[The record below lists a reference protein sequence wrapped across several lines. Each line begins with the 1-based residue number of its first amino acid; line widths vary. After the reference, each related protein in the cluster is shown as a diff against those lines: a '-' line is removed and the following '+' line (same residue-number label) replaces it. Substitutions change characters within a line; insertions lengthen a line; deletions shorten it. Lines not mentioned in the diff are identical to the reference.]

1 MLPKKDGFSVLR
13 ALRQEGKTVPV
24 LMLSARSE
32 LSDRVEGLD
41 CGADYYLT
49 KPFEPKELL
58 ACVRMLTRR
67 QPEQR
72 ASNVLE
78 YGDLRLEPD
87 TFELACGER
96 SVRLSRKEFDMMELL
111 LRSRE
116 MVLTKESLI
125 VKLWGYESD
134 AEDNNVEVYI
144 SFLRKKLEHLRSR
157 VKIRTIRMVGY
168 RLETQEADN
177 RFSTKFSTFSTYF
190 STRGGACHDT
200 EAAMAVRGACAWRW
214 WLTGAGGGVRRRL
227 SRGPAEYRGPQ
238 PAGAHAGYPRGRGRG
253 SAARRIGGDRR
264 GPAAAA
270 LFHSEYLGRHGLYHR
285 RHLCQS
291 GGYRRAAGHSQ
302 PVSGPG
308 NQTEGTV
315 ERLSPPLSACE
326 DNGLYR
332 KLAFVD
338 MSMEQAMLARVI
350 RSYLVIAAGGACWCC
365 WASPRRRPA
374 GSPGRWSGL
383 GGSSGSSFPTPPTS

>member
-1 MLPKKDGFSVLR
+1 MRVLIVEDEVRLAETLRDLLDTEHYAADVCHDGESGLDNALSDIYDLVILDVMLPKKDGFSVLR
-13 ALRQEGKTVPV
+13 GLRQEGKTVRV
-24 LMLSARSE
+24 LVLSARSE
-32 LSDRVEGLD
+32 RSDRVEGLD

-168 RLETQEADN
+168 RLEQEA
-177 RFSTKFSTFSTYF
+177 
-190 STRGGACHDT
+190 
-200 EAAMAVRGACAWRW
+200 
-214 WLTGAGGGVRRRL
+214 
-227 SRGPAEYRGPQ
+227 
-238 PAGAHAGYPRGRGRG
+238 
-253 SAARRIGGDRR
+253 
-264 GPAAAA
+264 
-270 LFHSEYLGRHGLYHR
+270 
-285 RHLCQS
+285 
-291 GGYRRAAGHSQ
+291 
-302 PVSGPG
+302 
-308 NQTEGTV
+308 
-315 ERLSPPLSACE
+315 
-326 DNGLYR
+326 
-332 KLAFVD
+332 
-338 MSMEQAMLARVI
+338 
-350 RSYLVIAAGGACWCC
+350 
-365 WASPRRRPA
+365 
-374 GSPGRWSGL
+374 
-383 GGSSGSSFPTPPTS
+383 